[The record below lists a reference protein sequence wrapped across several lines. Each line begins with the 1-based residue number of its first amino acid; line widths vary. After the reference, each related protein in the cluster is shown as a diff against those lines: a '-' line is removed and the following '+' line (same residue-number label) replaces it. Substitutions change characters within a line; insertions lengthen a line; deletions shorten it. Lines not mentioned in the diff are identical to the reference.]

1 MINNLKCFQL
11 GPLDP
16 ISEQNSYSKRHRG
29 GLLGCSLMFSPKTS
43 DSPERL
49 EETPNGDE
57 NPHNLLRNTQ
67 YKRSDTRVGFEVNI
81 IPFHVVFVPR
91 VLGKQL
97 ADAVLTVEGWMDV
110 LQIRGALIFRPEA
123 P

>member
-1 MINNLKCFQL
+1 
-11 GPLDP
+11 
-16 ISEQNSYSKRHRG
+16 
-29 GLLGCSLMFSPKTS
+29 MFSPKTS

-67 YKRSDTRVGFEVNI
+67 YKRSDTREGFEVNI

-97 ADAVLTVEGWMDV
+97 ADAVLTCGRLDGCPADQRRTNIPTRSTLKLEYTYVTV
-110 LQIRGALIFRPEA
+110 PCV
-123 P
+123 